1 MALRTPH
8 PTRDMTM
15 ALEPHTQANPGQVS
29 MVTPAVA
36 SKPGRPSWLRFVPL
50 AVLAVAI
57 AGMFATGLHKHLT
70 LENVVSVRD
79 RFQSF
84 IVEHKALAVL
94 AYIATYTVAV
104 AISVPGSALLT
115 LTGGL
120 MFGWLL
126 GGVSAAI
133 AASIGAIL
141 VFLIARSAFGEG
153 LAAKAGPIVAQC
165 REGFK
170 ANAMNYLLFL
180 RLVPAFPFFLVNL
193 AAAVLGVPLRTYVIG
208 TLIGILPAT
217 FAIASVGAGLDS
229 VVVAAKA
236 DYAACIAAKGANTCH
251 LTINAGS
258 LLTTELKIA
267 FVLLGVVALLPVA
280 YRKWG
285 ERIASA
291 R

>member
-1 MALRTPH
+1 MAPDPR
-8 PTRDMTM
+8 
-15 ALEPHTQANPGQVS
+15 TQAS
-29 MVTPAVA
+29 VTASPLTAAAAPA
-36 SKPGRPSWLRFVPL
+36 SWLRFLPL
-50 AVLAVAI
+50 VVLTAAI
-57 AGMFATGLHKHLT
+57 AAMFATGLHKHLT
-70 LENVVSVRD
+70 LENVVSLRD

-84 IVEHKALAVL
+84 IVEHKVLAIL
-94 AYIATYTVAV
+94 AYILTYTLAVAV
-104 AISVPGSALLT
+104 SVPGSALLT

-126 GGVSAAI
+126 GGIAAAI
-133 AASIGAIL
+133 AASTGAIL

-170 ANAMNYLLFL
+170 ANALNYLLFL

-193 AAAVLGVPLRTYVIG
+193 AAAVLDVPLRTYAIG
-208 TLIGILPAT
+208 TLFGILPAT
-217 FAIASVGAGLDS
+217 FALTSVGAGLDS

-236 DYAACIAAKGANTCH
+236 GYAACVAEKGAAACH

-267 FVLLGVVALLPVA
+267 FVLLGLVALLPVA
-280 YRKWG
+280 FRKWG
-285 ERIASA
+285 GRAA
-291 R
+291 AAK